1 MLCSSMRAAKA
12 YHMAAALHDRTMLV
26 QVRLG
31 G

>member
-1 MLCSSMRAAKA
+1 MRAAKA